1 MERKKFL
8 LTTAVAIPALLVGQI
23 ATAQK
28 PKRPNKG
35 LVVKAN
41 ESMKTLGLIGG
52 LSWYATSVYYK
63 MLNEL
68 TNQRLGNAHSS
79 KLLLYSVDFEEF
91 SALQNGGDLAT
102 AGKMLSD
109 IAIQLENAGADCI
122 VMCANTVHLFAD
134 DIRKKIKIRL
144 LHSAEETAKE
154 IVSQKITKV
163 ALLGTKF
170 TMEHPF
176 FKDCLS
182 QLGIDTIIPDEVD
195 KDFIHNSIFNELTK
209 GIFKQDTKNRY
220 IEIVDKLKSS
230 GAEGVVFGSAEFSI
244 MLNQSDC
251 NIPIFDTIA
260 IHSKAAVD
268 FALSNK

>member
-23 ATAQK
+23 STAQK
-28 PKRPNKG
+28 AERPNKG
-35 LVVKAN
+35 LIVKAN
-41 ESMKTLGLIGG
+41 KSMKTLGLIGG

-91 SALQNGGDLAT
+91 NLLQKVGDWEAIE
-102 AGKMLSD
+102 KMLSG
-109 IAIQLENAGADCI
+109 IAIELENGGADCI
-122 VMCANTVHLFAD
+122 VMCANTVHLVAEK
-134 DIRKKIKIRL
+134 IRQKIKIPL
-144 LHSAEETAKE
+144 IHSAEETAKE
-154 IVSQKITKV
+154 IVSKKISKV

-176 FKDCLS
+176 FKNSLS
-182 QLGIDTIIPDEVD
+182 QLGIETIIPDEAD
-195 KDFIHNSIFNELTK
+195 KNFIHASIFNELTK
-209 GIFKQDTKNRY
+209 GIFKDETKNKY
-220 IEIVDKLKSS
+220 IKIIDKLKNS

-244 MLNQSDC
+244 LLKQSDC
-251 NIPIFDTIA
+251 SIPIFDTIA
-260 IHSKAAVD
+260 IHSRAAVD
-268 FALSNK
+268 FALSK